1 LGFIPAKAGF
11 KAFVWNDEFYVM
23 GEAGAAF
30 AVTNDY
36 KQTFNLSAKYWLCNK
51 IH

>member
-1 LGFIPAKAGF
+1 
-11 KAFVWNDEFYVM
+11 M

-36 KQTFNLSAKYWLCNK
+36 KNFFNLSAKYWLCNK
-51 IH
+51 TLTFHCVTSTILILENEQ